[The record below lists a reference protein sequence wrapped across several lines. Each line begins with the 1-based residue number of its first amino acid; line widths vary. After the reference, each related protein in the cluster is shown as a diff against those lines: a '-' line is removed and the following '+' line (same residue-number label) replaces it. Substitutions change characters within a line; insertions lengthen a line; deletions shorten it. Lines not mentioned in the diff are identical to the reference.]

1 MKRRIVIK
9 VGSKIIKG
17 LVSPGELPEVV
28 SSFFRMAKEH
38 GAIADFLG
46 EGTFIAEKASTR
58 LTLMIGDYHE
68 AIPSR
73 LLIDAL
79 SDAMEA
85 CFLFVG

>member
-1 MKRRIVIK
+1 MNRLYVIK

-28 SSFFRMAKEH
+28 SSFYRMAKEH

-46 EGTFIAEKASTR
+46 EGMFIAEKASTR
-58 LTLMIGDYHE
+58 LTLTIGDYHE

-73 LLIDAL
+73 ILIDAL

-85 CFLFVG
+85 CF